1 MAYKFQLGSAR
12 LSGSTTFEEAVTV
25 EDALAANS
33 LSSSGVSTLHQ
44 LSLDRSTIQE
54 VDINGGAIDGATVGA
69 ASQAAG
75 KFTTLSASSTLN
87 VEGVSSFGPAAL
99 ASISAAGVFS
109 GSGVSTLHRLGAD
122 RAALVEVNI
131 DGGAI
136 DGTVIGANSQAA
148 GQFSTLS
155 ASGQVDL
162 AGAVRLGAENQTT
175 VSAVGVLSSSAQ
187 ATLFDAVLDRATIES
202 VDINGGAIDGTPIG
216 ASSQAAGQ
224 FSTLSASGQVDLAG
238 LVNLG
243 AENQT
248 TVSGVGVLSSSAT
261 ATLFNADLD
270 RATIHAV
277 DINGGAIDGTVI
289 GAASQAAAQFSTLSA
304 SGQVNLPGEVRFGV
318 DNQTTVGAAGIL
330 SSSATA
336 TLFNIDLDRAT
347 IQSVD
352 INGGAIDGTVIGAAS
367 QAAGQ
372 FSTLSASG
380 QVNLPGEVRFGTE
393 NQTSIGPIGALS
405 SSADATIFSMTLD
418 RLAAGTANIDGG
430 SVDGATVG
438 ASVQSSGKFTTLS
451 ASSTLAVAGTS
462 RFMGDVRG
470 DGGLRFSGIADGDM
484 AVGSDRLFFNSGST
498 GRFRNVTVAD
508 FLSAIAGA
516 GLSVQNAQ
524 LKTDAGGVNEVT
536 PQASDAVVSLSEGTN
551 YFDADLTASAHVKL
565 PASVDVGSVVTVK
578 AKGGVSATN
587 FIAVSSSTNDEKIDG
602 LDEVLI
608 ESPFG
613 AITCVYVKADQW
625 RII

>member
-1 MAYKFQLGSAR
+1 
-12 LSGSTTFEEAVTV
+12 
-25 EDALAANS
+25 
-33 LSSSGVSTLHQ
+33 
-44 LSLDRSTIQE
+44 
-54 VDINGGAIDGATVGA
+54 
-69 ASQAAG
+69 
-75 KFTTLSASSTLN
+75 
-87 VEGVSSFGPAAL
+87 
-99 ASISAAGVFS
+99 
-109 GSGVSTLHRLGAD
+109 
-122 RAALVEVNI
+122 
-131 DGGAI
+131 
-136 DGTVIGANSQAA
+136 
-148 GQFSTLS
+148 
-155 ASGQVDL
+155 
-162 AGAVRLGAENQTT
+162 
-175 VSAVGVLSSSAQ
+175 
-187 ATLFDAVLDRATIES
+187 
-202 VDINGGAIDGTPIG
+202 
-216 ASSQAAGQ
+216 
-224 FSTLSASGQVDLAG
+224 
-238 LVNLG
+238 
-243 AENQT
+243 
-248 TVSGVGVLSSSAT
+248 
-261 ATLFNADLD
+261 
-270 RATIHAV
+270 
-277 DINGGAIDGTVI
+277 
-289 GAASQAAAQFSTLSA
+289 
-304 SGQVNLPGEVRFGV
+304 
-318 DNQTTVGAAGIL
+318 
-330 SSSATA
+330 
-336 TLFNIDLDRAT
+336 LFNIDLDRAT